1 MYPAVDRLERR
12 KVLRSRPLRRPKIA
26 VETVAARTVDL
37 GRRKPCRFAVPA
49 SPPSAGGCRC
59 ATVERGLSPEERA
72 RRVRVSVAA
81 RGRVI
86 RRPEF
91 RAGRRGRRSGRG
103 LSVGGRP
110 HETAALGFNRT
121 GRIKTG
127 RLAVYYAYYFKPPR
141 GSSGVTRV
149 RGDQRTPR
157 RCSRA
162 TAFLRRRSARPRDR
176 AVSRTRNARECPSAA
191 RAERR
196 RGDRSSD
203 ENRPRV

>member
-26 VETVAARTVDL
+26 VETVAARTVVDL
-37 GRRKPCRFAVPA
+37 GRRKPCRSGVA
-49 SPPSAGGCRC
+49 PSR
-59 ATVERGLSPEERA
+59 RGLSLPHCRKGA
-72 RRVRVSVAA
+72 FAGGACTPRSRV
-81 RGRVI
+81 GRVI

-91 RAGRRGRRSGRG
+91 RAGCRGRRSGRG

-176 AVSRTRNARECPSAA
+176 AVSRTRNSRECPSAA